1 VFRLDYV
8 AVPGNNERALFVG
21 HAQECFES
29 AQAPI
34 GTPVLGQL
42 DRSAGEIAVLLQLA
56 FEELEQRKCIGGTTG
71 EPPAKPA
78 ITRPSARV
86 LTLCAFPFITVLPML
101 TWPSPAIATLP
112 SRRTETMVVPRNC
125 SI

>member
-71 EPPAKPA
+71 EP
-78 ITRPSARV
+78 
-86 LTLCAFPFITVLPML
+86 FITVLPML

>member
-71 EPPAKPA
+71 E
-78 ITRPSARV
+78 V